1 MKLKNKAHLVVE
13 RGDYQTPQYFS
24 DLVCEKLKKFYN
36 LRPTAIL
43 EPTFGMG
50 NFISSV
56 FTFFNSTDAYYGIEI
71 DENYYLKTK
80 ARFSD
85 SKQNVLLYNEDIFN
99 FNFSKIKTQLTP
111 HDSILIVG
119 NPPWVTN
126 SQLSSISSCNTPQK
140 SNFKNH
146 SGLDAITG
154 RGNFDVAEY
163 IILRL
168 LSEFSN
174 YNCTL
179 AFLCKTIVSKNI
191 IRDLNKYNFN
201 ISSADMFI
209 FDAKEVFDVSCD
221 AGLFVIRLGGGKVKI
236 CDVYD
241 FYTNNKIKQFGW
253 VENNFF
259 SDLSVNGASEISGKC
274 QFEWRQG
281 IKHDCSKV
289 MELTKISNGLFE
301 NGLREQIE
309 LSVGEYIYPLLKSSN
324 LKTTEISETKK
335 FVIVPQ
341 RKVNEPTSSIECK
354 DITLWNYLVAHEN
367 LLNNR
372 KSIIYKKSPKFS
384 IFGIGDYSFSQYKVG
399 ISGFYKNPIFSL
411 IHGVHPIMMDDTC
424 YFLSFDK
431 LSDAIIATALLNSKE
446 AQTFLKSVAFLDS
459 KRPYTK
465 DVLSRID
472 FLKLSTLISYQSV
485 SRFALKMQGHY
496 SISKI
501 EYKEFI
507 DSLKGDDFLF

>member
-1 MKLKNKAHLVVE
+1 MKLKNKSQFVVE

-36 LRPTAIL
+36 FHPTTIL
-43 EPTFGMG
+43 EPTFGLG
-50 NFISSV
+50 NFISSALTS
-56 FTFFNSTDAYYGIEI
+56 FQSARSYYGIEV

-80 ARFSD
+80 ARFSN
-85 SKQNVLLYNEDIFN
+85 SNKTIFLYNEDIFS
-99 FNFSKIKTQLTP
+99 FNFSKIKTQLTSY
-111 HDSILIVG
+111 DSILIVG

-126 SQLSSISSCNTPQK
+126 SQLSSISSYNIPQK
-140 SNFKNH
+140 SNFKNN

-154 RGNFDVAEY
+154 KGNFDIAEY
-163 IILRL
+163 IVLRL
-168 LSEFSN
+168 LSEFAN

-179 AFLCKTIVSKNI
+179 AFLCKTIVAKNI

-253 VENNFF
+253 IENNFF
-259 SDLSVNGASEISGKC
+259 SDLSVNKTNEISGKC

-289 MELTKISNGLFE
+289 MELTEISKGIFE
-301 NGLREQIE
+301 NGLHEQIR
-309 LSVGEYIYPLLKSSN
+309 LNVGEYFYPLLKSSS
-324 LKTTEISETKK
+324 LKTTEISKTKK

-341 RKVNEPTSSIECK
+341 KKVNEPTSLIEHK
-354 DITLWNYLVAHEN
+354 DTTLWNYLVAHES

-384 IFGIGDYSFSQYKVG
+384 IFGIGTYSFSQYKVG
-399 ISGFYKNPIFSL
+399 VSGFYKKPIFSL
-411 IHGVHPIMMDDTC
+411 IHGKTPIMLDDTC
-424 YFLSFDK
+424 YFLSFNK
-431 LSDAIIATALLNSKE
+431 LSDAIITTALLNSNE
-446 AQTFLKSVAFLDS
+446 AQMFLKSIAFLDS

-472 FLKLSTLISYQSV
+472 FLKLSNLISYQSIAN
-485 SRFALKMQGHY
+485 FALNMQGHY
-496 SISKI
+496 IINEI

-507 DSLKGDDFLF
+507 DSLKGDEFLL